1 MTFSCLMKY
10 DFENAV
16 DRRGCSACKF
26 MGVPA
31 DTVPMSIADMDFK
44 APPELLEELVKKAEF
59 GNFGYTVMDEGDYG
73 AVIDFVKWRHGM
85 EIPRS
90 DLVATP
96 GVLNTMRCAMYVL
109 SSPGDKV
116 MVSLPLHT
124 PSIRTAGM
132 QGRVPVENWLQRR
145 PGGDYTFDL
154 EDMERGFREGARVL
168 LMCNPNNP
176 VGREWSLE
184 ELQEVARLA
193 IQYDVK
199 VISDEVHRDLVY
211 SGHRHVCI
219 AGLPGMAERT
229 VTVFS
234 ASKTFNLG
242 GMHIGSAVV
251 ANREWRE
258 RLVAKFY
265 EYGHE
270 SGRAPVF
277 STVAQ
282 TAACTRCRGWLLEL
296 VEVLER
302 NADMALHY
310 LEGLPVFARRPDASF
325 ILWID
330 CSELGLD
337 TAGLMELLQ
346 DARITADPGHY
357 YKTADI
363 FGYDGPQDHFRLT
376 FGMPGGVLEP
386 ALARLRKAIE
396 KRLACGRRR

>member
-1 MTFSCLMKY
+1 MIY

-16 DRRGCSACKF
+16 DRRGCGAGKY
-26 MGVPA
+26 MGVSG

-59 GNFGYTVMDEGDYG
+59 GNFGYTVMEERDYE
-73 AVIDFVKWRHGM
+73 AVIDFVKWRHGI

-96 GVLNTMRCAMYVL
+96 GVLNTMRCALYTL

-116 MVSLPLHT
+116 LVSLPLHT

-132 QGRVPVENWLQRR
+132 QGRIPVVNWLLKR

-154 EDMERGFREGARVL
+154 EDMERRFRDGARIL

-176 VGREWSLE
+176 VGREWTRE
-184 ELQEVARLA
+184 ELLEVARLA
-193 IQYDVK
+193 VEYDVT

-211 SGHRHVCI
+211 SGRRHVGI
-219 AGLPGMAERT
+219 AGLPGMAGRT

-242 GMHIGSAVV
+242 GMHIGSAAV
-251 ANREWRE
+251 ANKEWRE
-258 RLVAKFY
+258 KLVAKFY
-265 EYGHE
+265 EFGHE

-277 STVAQ
+277 SMVAQ
-282 TAACTRCRGWLLEL
+282 TAAYTRCRGWLVEL
-296 VEVLER
+296 VKVLER

-330 CSELGLD
+330 CSELGLG
-337 TAGLMELLQ
+337 TAGLMELLEE
-346 DARITADPGHY
+346 ARVTADPGHY

-363 FGYDGPQDHFRLT
+363 FGYDGPQDHFRIT
-376 FGMPGGVLEP
+376 FGMPGAVLEP
-386 ALARLRKAIE
+386 AMARLRKAIE
-396 KRLACGRRR
+396 RRLARGGGRK